1 MLATKPVSGSSLN
14 KLLLYHFLLVTAVA
28 LLILPLIIE
37 DKIFELIL
45 LLILQITLTCIST
58 LIGLS
63 MGHRLNRGAVTLLFV
78 IWMLV
83 WCVHLT

>member
-1 MLATKPVSGSSLN
+1 MLTTKPISGSSLD

-37 DKIFELIL
+37 DKIFELML
-45 LLILQITLTCIST
+45 LLTLQITLTCIST